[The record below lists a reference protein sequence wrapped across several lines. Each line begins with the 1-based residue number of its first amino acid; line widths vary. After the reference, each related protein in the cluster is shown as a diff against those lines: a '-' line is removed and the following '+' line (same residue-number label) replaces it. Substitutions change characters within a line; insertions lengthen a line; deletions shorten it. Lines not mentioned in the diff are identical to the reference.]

1 MAKTKVAV
9 LGGGLGAMAAAYE
22 LTCTAELRERFE
34 VTVYQQGWRL
44 GGKGASGRNAEH
56 GQRIEEH
63 GLHAFLGFY
72 ENAFALMR
80 DVYDDW
86 GKLRPDARWT
96 SWRDAFT
103 PQYLISL
110 REWVPEEASDPDAD
124 GRWAT
129 WNLPLPKLPGVPG
142 DHESVPFGQK
152 LVTAIVQLVV
162 EWLKELVKRE
172 PKAFFKLA
180 KDLAWLQPSLWKG
193 LAKGDP
199 RAALDSIKGAL
210 DAYEEDSSIDDDVRR
225 LVLSVQLASAILRGL
240 LDDVLPRGEV
250 EGLAFI
256 DQWDFK
262 AWLERHGASKHVSF
276 WGPVRALYD
285 LGFAYEG
292 GQPGRENA
300 TAAAGVTLRILLLL
314 GLGYKDAPLWKMNA
328 GMGDVIFAPLYYVLK
343 ARGVRFELFSR
354 VTELGLSATGNL
366 VDRIEIAQQ
375 VALSV
380 PEYDPIVEVKGLPSW
395 PSEPRWEQITGGIA
409 LRDALRAKALTLE
422 SAWCDQ
428 RVGTRTLRLGVDFD
442 RVVLGISIAA
452 LPDVAPAL
460 IEGRESWKEAMASAR
475 TVQTQALQLWLDRD
489 AEGLGWEAGPT
500 IMTGYVEPFD
510 TWGDLSHLA
519 AEEDWPAGGP
529 KSVAY
534 FCNAFP
540 DATTIPPYTDHD
552 FPRREHQRVF
562 ESAKAY
568 LENDIGPLWPKATPA
583 GDPSALD
590 WARLYDPSG
599 GAGVERLE
607 AQYWRANIDP
617 TERYVLSPPSSLKHR
632 LWAGRSGYLNL
643 TLAGDWVTTSINAGC
658 AEAAIEGGLRAAHAM
673 IGSAP
678 RPFVD
683 RHIQDD
689 LTLATGD

>member
-9 LGGGLGAMAAAYE
+9 LGGGLGSMAAAYE
-22 LTCTAELRERFE
+22 LTCTEELRERFE

-44 GGKGASGRNAEH
+44 GGKGASGRNAAH

-80 DVYDDW
+80 DIYADW
-86 GKLRPDARWT
+86 ARLRPNARWT

-103 PQYLISL
+103 PQYLVSL
-110 REWVPEEASDPDAD
+110 QEWVPETEADPDGA

-129 WNLPLPKLPGVPG
+129 WNIELPKLPGVPG
-142 DHESVPFGQK
+142 DHERVPFGEK
-152 LVTAIVQLVV
+152 IVSAIVQLVV
-162 EWLKELVKRE
+162 DWLKELVKRE
-172 PKAFFKLA
+172 PGAFVDLA
-180 KDLAWLQPSLWKG
+180 AKLAWLQPGLWRD
-193 LAKGDP
+193 LANGDP
-199 RAALDSIKGAL
+199 RAALHSIEEAL
-210 DAYEEDSSIDDDVRR
+210 HGWEEDSSIDDDVRR
-225 LVLSVQLASAILRGL
+225 IVLAIQLASAILRGL
-240 LDDVLPRGEV
+240 LDDVIPRGEV

-262 AWLERHGASKHVSF
+262 AWLERHGASRHVSF

-292 GQPGRENA
+292 GLPGREHA
-300 TAAAGVTLRILLLL
+300 TAAAGVALRILLLL

-328 GMGDVIFAPLYYVLK
+328 GMGDTIFAPLHHVLK
-343 ARGVRFELFSR
+343 ARGVRFEFFSR
-354 VTELGLSATGNL
+354 VTELGLSGTGNL
-366 VDRIEIAQQ
+366 VDRVELSQQ
-375 VALSV
+375 VALTV
-380 PEYDPIVEVKGLPSW
+380 PEYDPLVDVKDLPSW
-395 PSEPRWEQITGGIA
+395 PSEPRWEQITDGIA
-409 LRDALRAKALTLE
+409 IRDALRAKDLTLE

-428 RVGTRTLRLGVDFD
+428 SVATRTLRLGVDFD

-452 LPDVAPAL
+452 LPDVAQQL
-460 IEGRESWKEAMASAR
+460 IDGRDSWRAAMASAR

-489 AEGLGWEAGPT
+489 AKGLGWKAGPT

-510 TWGDLSHLA
+510 TWGDLSHLV

-534 FCNAFP
+534 FCNVLP
-540 DATTIPPYTDHD
+540 DAQPIPPYTDPT
-552 FPRREHQRVF
+552 FPKREHDRVF
-562 ESAKAY
+562 ANSKSY
-568 LENDIGPLWPKATPA
+568 LEQHIGHLWPEATRA
-583 GDPSALD
+583 GDPDALE
-590 WARLYDPSG
+590 WARLYDPAD
-599 GAGVERLE
+599 GAGVDRLK
-607 AQYWRANIDP
+607 AQYWRANVDP
-617 TERYVLSPPSSLKHR
+617 TERYVLSPPGSLQHR

-643 TLAGDWVTTSINAGC
+643 VLAGDWVTTSINAGC

-673 IGSAP
+673 IGFSP

-683 RHIQDD
+683 RHITDD
-689 LTLATGD
+689 LTAASGD